1 MYKGFLLNFSTKE
14 GLKEMKP
21 ENWDSLTPQN
31 KKDVAQELL
40 YSHRG
45 KYIVYRAITLA
56 IETLQKVPE
65 SLRESLEFFPKPDFA
80 SFGLEETREGPD

>member
-1 MYKGFLLNFSTKE
+1 
-14 GLKEMKP
+14 MKP
-21 ENWDSLTPQN
+21 ENWESLTPQD

-56 IETLQKVPE
+56 METLQKVPE
-65 SLRESLEFFPKPDFA
+65 SLRESDTIEDLEILLEFFPKPDFA
-80 SFGLEETREGPD
+80 SFGLEEKREGPD

>member
-1 MYKGFLLNFSTKE
+1 
-14 GLKEMKP
+14 MKP
-21 ENWDSLTPQN
+21 ENWDLLTPQD

-45 KYIVYRAITLA
+45 KYIVYRALTLA

-65 SLRESLEFFPKPDFA
+65 PLRESDTIEDIEILLEYFPKPDFV
-80 SFGLEETREGPD
+80 SFGLEQIREEPD

>member
-1 MYKGFLLNFSTKE
+1 
-14 GLKEMKP
+14 MKP
-21 ENWDSLTPQN
+21 ENWDLLTPQD

-45 KYIVYRAITLA
+45 KYIVYRALTLA

-65 SLRESLEFFPKPDFA
+65 PLRESDTIEDIEILLEYFPRPDFA
-80 SFGLEETREGPD
+80 SFGLEQIREEPD

>member
-1 MYKGFLLNFSTKE
+1 
-14 GLKEMKP
+14 MKP
-21 ENWDSLTPQN
+21 ENWDLLTPQD

-56 IETLQKVPE
+56 METLQKVPE
-65 SLRESLEFFPKPDFA
+65 PLRESDTIEDMEILLEFFPKPDFV
-80 SFGLEETREGPD
+80 SFGLEKIRGEPD